1 MRNPAQLFA
10 LMSELIFVLVGAILL
25 WVALAG
31 RYFFNPRQT
40 GWLVVSAV
48 LVLWGLRTWRRAR
61 RAGVAGMRAVAK
73 IGGGSL
79 AAVGLI
85 FLSLAWAPF
94 QWAGVLLALA
104 GTVFVLRG
112 LAAAAILAFSS

>member
-1 MRNPAQLFA
+1 MR
-10 LMSELIFVLVGAILL
+10 V
-25 WVALAG
+25 
-31 RYFFNPRQT
+31 
-40 GWLVVSAV
+40 
-48 LVLWGLRTWRRAR
+48 
-61 RAGVAGMRAVAK
+61 VAK

-79 AAVGLI
+79 ATVGLI

>member
-10 LMSELIFVLVGAILL
+10 LLNELIFVLVGAILL

-40 GWLVVSAV
+40 GWLVVSVV
-48 LVLWGLRTWRRAR
+48 LVLWGLRTWR

-94 QWAGVLLALA
+94 QWVGVLLALA